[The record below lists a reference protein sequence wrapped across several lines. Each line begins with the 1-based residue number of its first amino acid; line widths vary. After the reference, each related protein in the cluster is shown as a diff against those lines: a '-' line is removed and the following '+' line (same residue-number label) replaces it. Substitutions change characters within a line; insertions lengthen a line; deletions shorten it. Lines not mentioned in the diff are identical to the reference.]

1 MVFGVLVIVFD
12 SFPQAFILI
21 TTMPL
26 ALIGTFL
33 GFFTFGLSL
42 SFFAVVGVIA
52 LIGIVVNN
60 GIVMV
65 DTMNTRLQE
74 GMSIADAAARGAA
87 DRLRPILTTSVT
99 TIVGLIPLAIGSPMY
114 RPLCFAIMFGLVSS
128 TILSLFIIPALYT
141 LLTRKSR
148 AQAEALD

>member
-1 MVFGVLVIVFD
+1 MMF
-12 SFPQAFILI
+12 
-21 TTMPL
+21 
-26 ALIGTFL
+26 
-33 GFFTFGLSL
+33 
-42 SFFAVVGVIA
+42 
-52 LIGIVVNN
+52 GIVVNN

-65 DTMNTRLQE
+65 DTMNSRLLE
-74 GMSIADAAARGAA
+74 GFTIADAAARGAA

-99 TIVGLIPLAIGSPMY
+99 TIVGLVPLAIGSPMY